1 VVDPPVGQGH
11 RRQPHGLRGLTVPR
25 GRHGR
30 ARYGRWRG
38 GPDPLAPPY
47 DLGSAVD
54 EIGDQVLAG
63 SSVREALRDLL
74 RRGMDGRQGLD
85 DLRRSVRDRLK
96 QARKAGRMDGTLEQ
110 VRELLDR
117 ALEAERRELFPDPDD
132 AARLAEAELDAL
144 PEDTAGAVR
153 ALKDKQW
160 RSEEARAA
168 YQEIQ
173 DLLQKEVLD
182 SQFQHMKS
190 ALQQMN
196 AAGEDGTQA
205 VKDMV
210 ADLSA
215 LLDAHNRGED
225 TDQQFAEFMGEHGQ
239 FFPDDP
245 QTVDELVDSLARR
258 AAAQERMMAGL
269 SPEQRAE
276 LSDLMGQAMQD
287 MGLASEMAH
296 LNDALR
302 QARPDLPWG
311 QRGQVPD
318 GEQGLGM
325 GDATTA
331 VAELADLEAL
341 NNQLSQGY
349 AGASLADVDE
359 ELLEQALGRPAV
371 DDLAA
376 LRQMERELE
385 RQGHLSRTEG
395 KLELSPKAVRRLGA
409 TALRRVFAQLDATG
423 RGDHDVA
430 DAGATG
436 ELTGASREWRFGDEQ
451 PLDVVKTVRNAVL
464 RSAGTPRAEDQRA
477 VQIAVEDFEVVETE
491 RRTGAAVALLVDL
504 SYSMALRGT
513 WGAAKSTAMALHSL
527 VTTRFPQDAIEII
540 GFSSTAQVLRPEA
553 LAELSVDT
561 LQGTNLQHGLMLAR
575 RFLARHHDAEPVVLV
590 VTDGE
595 PTAHLEADGTPFFC
609 WPPMPM
615 TIAKTVAEVER
626 VARSGATMNVFA
638 LDPEPSLVHFVE
650 DIAQRAGGRVF
661 LPDSE
666 RLGEYVV
673 SDYLRARRGRRAR

>member
-1 VVDPPVGQGH
+1 M
-11 RRQPHGLRGLTVPR
+11 RRPGKGY
-25 GRHGR
+25 
-30 ARYGRWRG
+30 RYGRWRG

-47 DLGSAVD
+47 DLGGAVD
-54 EIGDQVLAG
+54 EIGDSVLAG
-63 SSVREALRDLL
+63 SGVREALRELL
-74 RRGMDGRQGLD
+74 RRGMDGRRGLD
-85 DLRRSVRDRLK
+85 ELRRSVRERLR
-96 QARKAGRMDGTLEQ
+96 QARSAGRMDGTLEE

-117 ALEAERRELFPDPDD
+117 AVEAERRELFPDPDD

-144 PEDTAGAVR
+144 PDDTAGAVR
-153 ALKDKQW
+153 ALKEYPW
-160 RSEEARAA
+160 RSDEARQA
-168 YQEIQ
+168 YDRIQ
-173 DLLQKEVLD
+173 DLLRHEVLD
-182 SQFQHMKS
+182 SSFQGMKQ
-190 ALQQMN
+190 ALQAMQDGDS
-196 AAGEDGTQA
+196 AAMQQ

-225 TDQQFAEFMGEHGQ
+225 TDQQFADFMDEHGQ

-245 QTVDELVDSLARR
+245 QSVDELIDSLARR
-258 AAAQERMMAGL
+258 AAAQERMIAGL

-276 LSDLMGQAMQD
+276 LADLMAQTMQD

-296 LNDALR
+296 LQDALR

-318 GEQGLGM
+318 GEQGLGL
-325 GDATTA
+325 GDATSA

-341 NNQLSQGY
+341 SNQLSQGY

-359 ELLEQALGRPAV
+359 ELLQRALGRPAV

-385 RQGHLSRTEG
+385 RQGYLNRTDG
-395 KLELSPKAVRRLGA
+395 RLELSPKAVRRLGA
-409 TALRRVFAQLDATG
+409 TALRRVFAELDATG
-423 RGDHDVA
+423 RGEHDVA
-430 DAGATG
+430 DAGAAG
-436 ELTGASREWRFGDEQ
+436 ELTGASREWHFGDEQ
-451 PLDVVKTVRNAVL
+451 PLDVVRTVRNAVL
-464 RSAGTPRAEDQRA
+464 RTAGDPRLDADRG
-477 VQIAVEDFEVVETE
+477 VRIAVEDFEVVETE

-527 VTTRFPQDAIEII
+527 VTTRFPQDAIQII
-540 GFSSTAQVLRPEA
+540 GFSSTAQVLRPET

-561 LQGTNLQHGLMLAR
+561 LQGTNLQHGLILAR
-575 RFLARHHDAEPVVLV
+575 RFLARHKDAEPVVLV

-595 PTAHLEADGTPFFC
+595 PTAHLEDDGTPFFC
-609 WPPMPM
+609 WPPMPE
-615 TIAKTVAEVER
+615 TIARTVAEVER

-638 LDPEPSLVHFVE
+638 LDPEPGLVHFVH
-650 DIAQRAGGRVF
+650 DITQRAGGRVF
-661 LPDSE
+661 TPDSN

-673 SDYLRARRGRRAR
+673 ADYLRTRRGRRSR

>member
-1 VVDPPVGQGH
+1 MV
-11 RRQPHGLRGLTVPR
+11 RRPGKGY
-25 GRHGR
+25 
-30 ARYGRWRG
+30 RYGRWRG

-54 EIGDQVLAG
+54 EIGDSVLGG
-63 SSVREALRDLL
+63 SGVREALRELL
-74 RRGMDGRQGLD
+74 RRGMDGRRGLD
-85 DLRRSVRDRLK
+85 ELRRSVRERLR
-96 QARKAGRMDGTLEQ
+96 QARNAGRMDGTLQE

-117 ALEAERRELFPDPDD
+117 AVEAERRELFPDPDD
-132 AARLAEAELDAL
+132 MARLKEAELDAL

-153 ALKDKQW
+153 ALKEYDW
-160 RSEEARAA
+160 RSAEARQA
-168 YQEIQ
+168 YEQIQ
-173 DLLQKEVLD
+173 DLLRREVLD
-182 SQFQHMKS
+182 SSFASMKQ
-190 ALQQMN
+190 ALEN
-196 AAGEDGTQA
+196 ATEGDMQA

-210 ADLSA
+210 ADLSQ
-215 LLDAHNRGED
+215 LIDAHNRGED
-225 TDQQFAEFMGEHGQ
+225 TDEQFRDFMDRHGQ
-239 FFPDDP
+239 FFPEDP
-245 QTVDELVDSLARR
+245 QSVEELIDQLARR

-276 LSDLMGQAMQD
+276 LADLMAQTMQD

-296 LNDALR
+296 LQDALR

-318 GEQGLGM
+318 GEQSLGM
-325 GDATTA
+325 GDATSA

-341 NNQLSQGY
+341 SNQLSQGY

-359 ELLEQALGRPAV
+359 ELLERALGRPAV
-371 DDLAA
+371 DDLGA
-376 LRQMERELE
+376 LRQLERELE
-385 RQGHLSRTEG
+385 RQGYLNRSDG

-423 RGDHDVA
+423 RGEHDVA
-430 DAGATG
+430 DAGSAG
-436 ELTGASREWRFGDEQ
+436 ELTGSSREWRFGDEQ
-451 PLDVVKTVRNAVL
+451 PLDVVRTVRNAVL
-464 RSAGTPRAEDQRA
+464 RTAHEPRADDDRA
-477 VQIAVEDFEVVETE
+477 VHIAVEDFEVVETE

-527 VTTRFPQDAIEII
+527 VTTRFPQDAIQII
-540 GFSSTAQVLRPEA
+540 GFSSTAQVLRPET

-575 RFLARHHDAEPVVLV
+575 RFLARHRDAEPVVLV

-595 PTAHLEADGTPFFC
+595 PTAHLEDDGTPFFC
-609 WPPMPM
+609 WPPMPE
-615 TIAKTVAEVER
+615 TIARTVAEVER
-626 VARSGATMNVFA
+626 VARSGAVMNVFA
-638 LDPEPSLVHFVE
+638 LDPEPGLVHFVH
-650 DIAQRAGGRVF
+650 DITQRAGGRVF
-661 LPDSE
+661 TPDSE

-673 SDYLRARRGRRAR
+673 ADYLRTRRGRRAR

>member
-1 VVDPPVGQGH
+1 VV
-11 RRQPHGLRGLTVPR
+11 RRPGKGY
-25 GRHGR
+25 
-30 ARYGRWRG
+30 RYGRWRG

-54 EIGDQVLAG
+54 EIGDSVLGG
-63 SSVREALRDLL
+63 SGVREALRELL
-74 RRGMDGRQGLD
+74 RRGMDGRRGLD
-85 DLRRSVRDRLK
+85 ELRRSVRERLR
-96 QARKAGRMDGTLEQ
+96 QARNAGRMDGTLQE

-117 ALEAERRELFPDPDD
+117 AVESERRELFPDPDD
-132 AARLAEAELDAL
+132 MARLKEAELDAL

-153 ALKDKQW
+153 ALKEYDW
-160 RSEEARAA
+160 RSAEARQA
-168 YQEIQ
+168 YEQIQ
-173 DLLQKEVLD
+173 DLLRREVLD
-182 SQFQHMKS
+182 SSFASMKQALENAS
-190 ALQQMN
+190 AGDM
-196 AAGEDGTQA
+196 QA

-210 ADLSA
+210 ADLSQ
-215 LLDAHNRGED
+215 LVDAHNRGED
-225 TDQQFAEFMGEHGQ
+225 TDERFAEFMAKHGQ

-245 QTVDELVDSLARR
+245 QTVEELIDSLARR

-276 LSDLMGQAMQD
+276 LADLMAQTMQD

-296 LNDALR
+296 LQDALR

-318 GEQGLGM
+318 GEQSLGM
-325 GDATTA
+325 GDATSA

-341 NNQLSQGY
+341 SNQLSQGY

-359 ELLEQALGRPAV
+359 ELLERALGRPAV
-371 DDLAA
+371 DDLSA

-385 RQGHLSRTEG
+385 RQGYLNRSDG

-423 RGDHDVA
+423 RGEHDVA
-430 DAGATG
+430 DAGAAG
-436 ELTGASREWRFGDEQ
+436 ELTGSSREWRFGDEQ
-451 PLDVVKTVRNAVL
+451 PLDVVRTVKNAVL
-464 RSAGTPRAEDQRA
+464 RTAHEPRADDDRH
-477 VQIAVEDFEVVETE
+477 VRIAVEDFEVVETE

-527 VTTRFPQDAIEII
+527 VTTRFPQDAIQII
-540 GFSSTAQVLRPEA
+540 GFSSTAQVLRPET

-575 RFLARHHDAEPVVLV
+575 RFLARHRDAEPVVLV

-595 PTAHLEADGTPFFC
+595 PTAHLEDDGTPFFC
-609 WPPMPM
+609 WPPMPE
-615 TIAKTVAEVER
+615 TIARTVAEVER

-638 LDPEPSLVHFVE
+638 LDPEPGLVHFVH
-650 DIAQRAGGRVF
+650 DITQRAGGRVF
-661 LPDSE
+661 TPDSE

-673 SDYLRARRGRRAR
+673 ADYLRTRRGRRAR

>member
-1 VVDPPVGQGH
+1 MVRRPGRGH
-11 RRQPHGLRGLTVPR
+11 
-25 GRHGR
+25 
-30 ARYGRWRG
+30 RYGRWRG

-54 EIGDQVLAG
+54 EIGDSVLGG
-63 SSVREALRDLL
+63 SGVREALRELL
-74 RRGMDGRQGLD
+74 RRGMDGRRGLD
-85 DLRRSVRDRLK
+85 ELRRSVRERLR
-96 QARKAGRMDGTLEQ
+96 QARNAGRMDGTLEE

-117 ALEAERRELFPDPDD
+117 AVEAERRELFPDPDD
-132 AARLAEAELDAL
+132 MARLKEAELDAL

-153 ALKDKQW
+153 ALKEYDW
-160 RSEEARAA
+160 RSAEARAA
-168 YQEIQ
+168 YEQIQ
-173 DLLQKEVLD
+173 DLLRREVLD
-182 SQFQHMKS
+182 SSFASMKQ
-190 ALQQMN
+190 ALQN
-196 AAGEDGTQA
+196 AGAGDMQA

-215 LLDAHNRGED
+215 LVDAHNRGED
-225 TDQQFAEFMGEHGQ
+225 TDERFRDFMEKHGQ

-245 QTVDELVDSLARR
+245 QSVEELIDSLARR

-276 LSDLMGQAMQD
+276 LADLMAQTMQD

-296 LNDALR
+296 LQDALR

-318 GEQGLGM
+318 GEQSLGL
-325 GDATTA
+325 GDATSA

-341 NNQLSQGY
+341 SNQLSQGY
-349 AGASLADVDE
+349 AGASMADVDE
-359 ELLEQALGRPAV
+359 ELLERALGRPAV

-385 RQGHLSRTEG
+385 RQGYLNRSDGR
-395 KLELSPKAVRRLGA
+395 LELSPKAVRRLGA

-423 RGDHDVA
+423 RGEHDVA
-430 DAGATG
+430 DAGAAG
-436 ELTGASREWRFGDEQ
+436 ELTGSSREWRFGDEQ
-451 PLDVVKTVRNAVL
+451 PLDVVRTVKNAVL
-464 RSAGTPRAEDQRA
+464 RTAHVPRADDDHR
-477 VQIAVEDFEVVETE
+477 VRIAVEDFEVVETE

-527 VTTRFPQDAIEII
+527 VTTRFPQDAIQII
-540 GFSSTAQVLRPEA
+540 GFSSTAQVLRPET

-561 LQGTNLQHGLMLAR
+561 LQGTNLQHGLILAR

-595 PTAHLEADGTPFFC
+595 PTAHLEDDGTPFFC
-609 WPPMPM
+609 WPPMPE
-615 TIAKTVAEVER
+615 TIARTVAEVER
-626 VARSGATMNVFA
+626 VARTGATVNVFA
-638 LDPEPSLVHFVE
+638 LDPEPGLVHFVH
-650 DIAQRAGGRVF
+650 DITQRAGGRVF
-661 LPDSE
+661 QPDAD

-673 SDYLRARRGRRAR
+673 ADYLRTRRGRRSR

>member
-1 VVDPPVGQGH
+1 VV
-11 RRQPHGLRGLTVPR
+11 RPR
-25 GRHGR
+25 SGKGY
-30 ARYGRWRG
+30 RYGRWRG
-38 GPDPLAPPY
+38 GADPLAPPY
-47 DLGSAVD
+47 DLGTAVD
-54 EIGDQVLAG
+54 EIGDSVLGG
-63 SSVREALRDLL
+63 SGVREALRELL
-74 RRGMDGRQGLD
+74 RRGMDGRRGLD
-85 DLRRSVRDRLK
+85 ELRRSVRDRLRK
-96 QARKAGRMDGTLEQ
+96 ARTAGRMDGTLQE

-117 ALEAERRELFPDPDD
+117 ALDAERRELFPDPDD

-144 PEDTAGAVR
+144 PQDTAGAVR
-153 ALKDKQW
+153 ALKDYPF
-160 RSEEARAA
+160 RSAEARQA
-168 YQEIQ
+168 YDQIQ
-173 DLLQKEVLD
+173 DLLRREVLD
-182 SQFQHMKS
+182 SSFAHMKQ
-190 ALQQMN
+190 ALQN
-196 AAGEDGTQA
+196 ASPQDVQA

-210 ADLSA
+210 ADLSR
-215 LLDAHNRGED
+215 LVDAHNRGED
-225 TDQQFAEFMGEHGQ
+225 TDEQFREFMEQHGQ

-245 QTVDELVDSLARR
+245 QSVEELIDSLARR

-276 LSDLMGQAMQD
+276 LADLMAQTMSD

-296 LNDALR
+296 LQDALR

-318 GEQGLGM
+318 GEQALGL
-325 GDATTA
+325 GDATSA

-341 NNQLSQGY
+341 SNQLSQGY

-359 ELLEQALGRPAV
+359 ELLEQALGREAV

-385 RQGHLSRTEG
+385 RQGHLVRRDG

-409 TALRRVFAQLDATG
+409 TALRRVFAKLDATG
-423 RGDHDVA
+423 RGEHDVA
-430 DAGATG
+430 DAGAAG
-436 ELTGASREWRFGDEQ
+436 ELTGASREWQFGDEQ
-451 PLDVVKTVRNAVL
+451 PLDVVRTVRNAVL
-464 RSAGTPRAEDQRA
+464 RTAGGARGDRS
-477 VQIAVEDFEVVETE
+477 VRIAVEDFEVVETE

-527 VTTRFPQDAIEII
+527 VTTRFPQDAIQII
-540 GFSSTAQVLRPEA
+540 GFSSTAQVLKPET

-575 RFLARHHDAEPVVLV
+575 RFLARHRDAEPVVLV

-595 PTAHLEADGTPFFC
+595 PTAHLEDDGTPYFC
-609 WPPMPM
+609 WPPMPE
-615 TIAKTVAEVER
+615 TIARTVAEVER
-626 VARSGATMNVFA
+626 VARSGATLNVFA
-638 LDPEPSLVHFVE
+638 LDPEPSLVHFVH
-650 DIAQRAGGRVF
+650 DITARAGGRVF
-661 LPDSE
+661 TPDTD

-673 SDYLRARRGRRAR
+673 ADYLRSRRGRRSR

>member
-1 VVDPPVGQGH
+1 MVRRPGRGH
-11 RRQPHGLRGLTVPR
+11 R
-25 GRHGR
+25 
-30 ARYGRWRG
+30 YSRWHG
-38 GPDPLAPPY
+38 GPDPLAAPY

-54 EIGDQVLAG
+54 EIGDSVLGG
-63 SSVREALRDLL
+63 SGVREALRELL
-74 RRGMDGRQGLD
+74 RRGMDGRRGLD
-85 DLRRSVRDRLK
+85 ELRRSVRERLR
-96 QARKAGRMDGTLEQ
+96 QARTAGRMDGTLQE

-117 ALEAERRELFPDPDD
+117 AVEAERRELFPDPDD

-153 ALKDKQW
+153 ALKDYAW
-160 RSEEARAA
+160 RSDEARQA
-168 YQEIQ
+168 YEQIQ
-173 DLLQKEVLD
+173 DLLRREVLD
-182 SQFQHMKS
+182 SSFASMKQ
-190 ALQQMN
+190 ALEN
-196 AAGEDGTQA
+196 ATEQDMQA

-210 ADLSA
+210 ADLSQ
-215 LLDAHNRGED
+215 LIDAHNRGED
-225 TDQQFAEFMGEHGQ
+225 TDEQFEQFMEKHGQ

-245 QTVDELVDSLARR
+245 QSIEELIDSLARR

-276 LSDLMGQAMQD
+276 LADLMAQTMAD
-287 MGLASEMAH
+287 MGLASEMSH
-296 LNDALR
+296 LQDALR

-318 GEQGLGM
+318 GEQSLGL
-325 GDATTA
+325 GDATSA

-341 NNQLSQGY
+341 SNQLSQGY
-349 AGASLADVDE
+349 AGASLSDVDQ
-359 ELLEQALGRPAV
+359 ELLERALGRPAV

-385 RQGHLSRTEG
+385 RQGYLNRSDG

-409 TALRRVFAQLDATG
+409 TALRRVFAKLDATG
-423 RGDHDVA
+423 RGEHDIA
-430 DAGATG
+430 DAGAAG
-436 ELTGASREWRFGDEQ
+436 ELTGSSREWQFGDEQ
-451 PLDVVKTVRNAVL
+451 PLDVVRTVRNAVL
-464 RSAGTPRAEDQRA
+464 RTAHEPHDESRRA
-477 VQIAVEDFEVVETE
+477 VHIAVEDFEVVETE

-527 VTTRFPQDAIEII
+527 VTTRFPQDAIQII
-540 GFSSTAQVLRPEA
+540 GFSSTATVLRPET

-575 RFLARHHDAEPVVLV
+575 SFLARHRDAEPVVLV

-595 PTAHLEADGTPFFC
+595 PTAHLEDDGTPFFC
-609 WPPMPM
+609 WPPMPE
-615 TIAKTVAEVER
+615 TIARTVAEVER

-638 LDPEPSLVHFVE
+638 LDPEPGLVHFVH
-650 DIAQRAGGRVF
+650 DITQRAGGRVF
-661 LPDSE
+661 TPDSE

-673 SDYLRARRGRRAR
+673 ADYLRTRRGRRAR

>member
-1 VVDPPVGQGH
+1 VPGQ
-11 RRQPHGLRGLTVPR
+11 RRGPR
-25 GRHGR
+25 GY
-30 ARYGRWRG
+30 RYGKWAG

-47 DLGSAVD
+47 DVAAAVD

-63 SSVREALRDLL
+63 AGVREAMRDLL
-74 RRGMDGRQGLD
+74 RRGVDGQRGLD
-85 DLRRSVRDRLK
+85 QLRRDVRKRLK
-96 QARKAGRMDGTLEQ
+96 QARKAGRMDGTLEE

-117 ALEAERRELFPDPDD
+117 AVQAERSALFPDPED
-132 AARLAEAELDAL
+132 AARLAEHELDAL
-144 PEDTAGAVR
+144 PADTAGAVR
-153 ALKDKQW
+153 ALKDHAW
-160 RSEEARAA
+160 RSPDAAQA
-168 YQEIQ
+168 YQQIQ
-173 DLLQKEVLD
+173 DLLRQEVLD
-182 SQFQHMKS
+182 SSFQGMKQ
-190 ALQQMN
+190 ALQQM
-196 AAGEDGTQA
+196 ADGDGAGMQA

-215 LLDAHNRGED
+215 LVDAQNRGED
-225 TDQQFAEFMGEHGQ
+225 TDQQFADFMDRHGD
-239 FFPDDP
+239 FFPDRP
-245 QTVDELVDSLARR
+245 GSVEELIDSLARR

-276 LSDLMGQAMQD
+276 LSDLMGQAMGD
-287 MGLASEMAH
+287 LGLQSELAH
-296 LNDALR
+296 LGDALR

-311 QRGQVPD
+311 QGGPVPD
-318 GEQGLGM
+318 GQQGLGM
-325 GDATTA
+325 GDATSA

-341 NNQLSQGY
+341 SQQLSQGY

-359 ELLEQALGRPAV
+359 ELLAHALGRSAV

-376 LRQMERELE
+376 LRRLERELE
-385 RQGHLSRTEG
+385 RQGYLNRSEG

-409 TALRRVFAQLDATG
+409 TALRRVFAQLSAPG
-423 RGDHDVA
+423 RGEHDVA

-451 PLDVVKTVRNAVL
+451 PLDVVRTVRNAVL
-464 RSAGTPRAEDQRA
+464 RSAGTPRGDGQRR

-513 WGAAKSTAMALHSL
+513 WGDAKSTAMALHSL

-540 GFSSTAQVLRPEA
+540 GFSSTAQVLRPEE

-575 RFLARHHDAEPVVLV
+575 RFLARHRDAEPVVLV

-595 PTAHLEADGTPFFC
+595 PTAHLEDDGTPYFC
-609 WPPMPM
+609 WPPMPE
-615 TIAKTVAEVER
+615 TIARTVAEVEK

-638 LDPEPSLVHFVE
+638 LDPEPGLVEFVH
-650 DIAQRAGGRVF
+650 DITARAGGRVF
-661 LPDSE
+661 QPSSD

-673 SDYLRARRGRRAR
+673 ADYLRARRGRR

>member
-1 VVDPPVGQGH
+1 MA
-11 RRQPHGLRGLTVPR
+11 RPR
-25 GRHGR
+25 PGKGY
-30 ARYGRWRG
+30 RYGRWRG

-54 EIGDQVLAG
+54 EIGDSVLGG
-63 SSVREALRDLL
+63 SGVREALRELL
-74 RRGMDGRQGLD
+74 RRGMDGRRGLD
-85 DLRRSVRDRLK
+85 ELRRSVRERLR
-96 QARKAGRMDGTLEQ
+96 QARTAGRMDGTLQE

-117 ALEAERRELFPDPDD
+117 ALEAERRALFPDPDD

-144 PEDTAGAVR
+144 PQDTAGAVR
-153 ALKDKQW
+153 ALKDYPF
-160 RSEEARAA
+160 RSPEAREA
-168 YQEIQ
+168 YDRIQ
-173 DLLQKEVLD
+173 DLLRREVLD
-182 SQFQHMKS
+182 SSFANMKQ
-190 ALQQMN
+190 ALEN
-196 AAGEDGTQA
+196 ASEQDMQA

-210 ADLSA
+210 ADLSR
-215 LLDAHNRGED
+215 LVDAHNRGED
-225 TDQQFAEFMGEHGQ
+225 TDEQFREFMDKHGQ

-245 QTVDELVDSLARR
+245 QSVEELIDSLARR

-276 LSDLMGQAMQD
+276 LADLMAQTMSD

-296 LNDALR
+296 LQDALR

-318 GEQGLGM
+318 GEQALGM

-341 NNQLSQGY
+341 SNQLSQGY

-359 ELLEQALGRPAV
+359 ELLEQALGREAV

-385 RQGHLSRTEG
+385 RQGYLNRSDG

-409 TALRRVFAQLDATG
+409 TALRRVFAKLDAAG
-423 RGDHDVA
+423 RGEHDVA
-430 DAGATG
+430 DAGAAG
-436 ELTGASREWRFGDEQ
+436 ELTGSSREWQFGDEQ
-451 PLDVVKTVRNAVL
+451 PLDVVRTVRNAVL
-464 RSAGTPRAEDQRA
+464 RTAGAPSGDGGRGVR
-477 VQIAVEDFEVVETE
+477 IAVEDFEVVETE

-527 VTTRFPQDAIEII
+527 VTTRFPQDAIQII
-540 GFSSTAQVLRPEA
+540 GFSSVAQVLKPET

-561 LQGTNLQHGLMLAR
+561 LQGTNLQHGLILAR
-575 RFLARHHDAEPVVLV
+575 RFLARHRDAEPVVLV

-595 PTAHLEADGTPFFC
+595 PTAHLEEDGTPYFC
-609 WPPMPM
+609 WPPMPE

-626 VARSGATMNVFA
+626 VARSGATLNVFA
-638 LDPEPSLVHFVE
+638 LDPEPSLVHFVH
-650 DIAQRAGGRVF
+650 DITARAGGRVF
-661 LPDSE
+661 TPDSD

-673 SDYLRARRGRRAR
+673 ADYLRTRRGRRAR

>member
-1 VVDPPVGQGH
+1 MVRRPGRGH
-11 RRQPHGLRGLTVPR
+11 
-25 GRHGR
+25 
-30 ARYGRWRG
+30 RYGRWRG

-54 EIGDQVLAG
+54 EIGDSVLGG
-63 SSVREALRDLL
+63 SGVREALRELL
-74 RRGMDGRQGLD
+74 RRGMDGRRGLD
-85 DLRRSVRDRLK
+85 ELRRSVRERLR
-96 QARKAGRMDGTLEQ
+96 QARNAGRMDGTLEE

-117 ALEAERRELFPDPDD
+117 AVEAERRALFPDPDD
-132 AARLAEAELDAL
+132 MARLKEAELDAL

-153 ALKDKQW
+153 ALKEYDW
-160 RSEEARAA
+160 RSPEARQA
-168 YQEIQ
+168 YEQIQ
-173 DLLQKEVLD
+173 DLLRREVLD
-182 SQFQHMKS
+182 SSFASMKQ
-190 ALQQMN
+190 ALQN
-196 AAGEDGTQA
+196 AGAGDMQA

-215 LLDAHNRGED
+215 LVDAHNRGED
-225 TDQQFAEFMGEHGQ
+225 TDERFRDFMDEHGQ

-245 QTVDELVDSLARR
+245 QSVEELIDSLARR

-269 SPEQRAE
+269 SPDQRAE
-276 LSDLMGQAMQD
+276 LADLMAQTMQD

-296 LNDALR
+296 LQDALR

-318 GEQGLGM
+318 GEQSLGL
-325 GDATTA
+325 GDATSA

-341 NNQLSQGY
+341 SNQLSQGY

-359 ELLEQALGRPAV
+359 ELLERALGRPAV

-385 RQGHLSRTEG
+385 RQGYLNRSDGR
-395 KLELSPKAVRRLGA
+395 LELSPKAVRRLGA

-423 RGDHDVA
+423 RGEHDVA
-430 DAGATG
+430 DAGAAG
-436 ELTGASREWRFGDEQ
+436 ELTGSSREWRFGDEQ
-451 PLDVVKTVRNAVL
+451 PLDVVRTVKNAVL
-464 RSAGTPRAEDQRA
+464 RTAHEPSRRAHPTTPGTTAARR
-477 VQIAVEDFEVVETE
+477 VRIAVEDFEVVETE

-527 VTTRFPQDAIEII
+527 VTTRFPQDAIQII
-540 GFSSTAQVLRPEA
+540 GFSSTAQVLRPET

-561 LQGTNLQHGLMLAR
+561 LQGTNLQHGLILAR

-595 PTAHLEADGTPFFC
+595 PTAHLEDDGTPFFC
-609 WPPMPM
+609 WPPMPE
-615 TIAKTVAEVER
+615 TIARTVAEVER
-626 VARSGATMNVFA
+626 VARTGATVNVFA
-638 LDPEPSLVHFVE
+638 LDPEPGLVHFVH
-650 DIAQRAGGRVF
+650 DLTQRAGGRVF
-661 LPDSE
+661 TPDSE

-673 SDYLRARRGRRAR
+673 ADYLRTRRGRRAR